1 LDPDSYPYEDLDGK
15 QVLLDADYE
24 IRTGRRKNGLFVG
37 GSIYRAVVR
46 EGQVEVEFYGA
57 YI

>member
-1 LDPDSYPYEDLDGK
+1 M
-15 QVLLDADYE
+15 LLDADYE
-24 IRTGRRKNGLFVG
+24 IRTGRRTNGLFVG

-46 EGQVEVEFYGA
+46 EGQVEGEFYGA